1 MLLRAKSI
9 AATFACGVAM
19 AASPASAVS
28 YDYDFTAAGHN
39 SGDWSLVG
47 SASWVTDGALSPADR
62 LRLTSNAGGQVG
74 NAWLSTGTVDAGQA
88 WTAEFT
94 WQITFGVGGG
104 ADGLGFHVQENGTAA
119 NTFFN
124 GAGLSTPYLSV
135 GIDTFDNAEG
145 SAFHVEVHHN
155 GSQIYADNLSA
166 IPGMGSSFDN
176 VYQVLMT
183 YDGANNFGLRGREP
197 RHSKLQCLLRSHHSR
212 TGDGFVIRG
221 RIASRTST
229 ESAESLTRPS
239 RGIRG
244 PQARSSR
251 FRILR
256 DIFWSAVVP
265 TCAESSLNPKAS
277 RAAALQ
283 CPARRRRAPTARPRF
298 TTGILVFSHDPS
310 RHDA

>member
-39 SGDWSLVG
+39 SSDWSLVG

-183 YDGANNFGLRGREP
+183 YDGANNFGLNVVNTNGGASTGIAAISADLSALDSATLGFSANTGGAAENHDIRSFNASFAATIPEP
-197 RHSKLQCLLRSHHSR
+197 GTGLLFAAGLLAGLLRS
-212 TGDGFVIRG
+212 
-221 RIASRTST
+221 
-229 ESAESLTRPS
+229 
-239 RGIRG
+239 
-244 PQARSSR
+244 
-251 FRILR
+251 
-256 DIFWSAVVP
+256 
-265 TCAESSLNPKAS
+265 
-277 RAAALQ
+277 
-283 CPARRRRAPTARPRF
+283 RRRA
-298 TTGILVFSHDPS
+298 
-310 RHDA
+310 